1 MIIRL
6 EESAIALWRNRPA
19 SRVRRARELGAAGR
33 IDEAV
38 AAYQDALGAAPD
50 QPAWHHELGELLA
63 RNGRY
68 EAAAQAFAAAVALS
82 PDRPKWQHQLARAS
96 RRAGDFDRAAAA
108 YRAALQLQPKH
119 PRWHYELGLVLERT
133 GDPAAAQASY
143 AAGLALDPTSDDR
156 HAELLAHD
164 YWRFPPRRRL
174 LDFVSGHLD
183 EIRDQAQPD
192 PQPLTDPKI
201 YVYWA
206 QGMSD
211 APAVVQRCQEALH
224 RLHPGGEVAVLDDTV
239 WASLDVPARTREVI
253 RHRLTH
259 GSDVLR
265 LELLSRHGGVWLDAT
280 CLVRRPLLP
289 ELAPQ
294 LTATGFFAFE
304 RGPYRPSS
312 WLLMSAPGD
321 YIVTTLRAALHVYW
335 KYHDN
340 LVDYYL
346 IHHLFEMLCLL
357 DPAFRERWEASPRL
371 SYKPARAFKAKM
383 FEPYDEARYRELLNA
398 SFVSK
403 LSYKKQHLMTPD
415 SMLAW
420 FLEHGPPDES

>member
-1 MIIRL
+1 MIIQL
-6 EESAIALWRNRPA
+6 QESAIALWRNRPG
-19 SRVRRARELGAAGR
+19 SRVQRARELDATGR
-33 IDEAV
+33 TDEAV
-38 AAYQDALGAAPD
+38 EAYQDALGAASG
-50 QPAWHHELGELLA
+50 QPAWHHELGEVLF

-68 EAAAQAFAAAVALS
+68 EEAERAFAAAVALS
-82 PDRPKWQHQLARAS
+82 PKRAKWQHQLARA
-96 RRAGDFDRAAAA
+96 RRRVGDFDGAVAA
-108 YRAALQLQPKH
+108 YRAALQLQPEH
-119 PRWHYELGLVLERT
+119 PRWHYELGMVLERT
-133 GDPAAAQASY
+133 AGADAARASY
-143 AAGLALDPTSDDR
+143 AAGLALDRSADDR

-174 LDFVSGHLD
+174 LDFVGNHLD
-183 EIRDQAQPD
+183 EIRDRAQPS

-206 QGMSD
+206 QGMSG

-224 RLHPGGEVAVLDDTV
+224 RLHPGGEVAVLDESV

-265 LELLSRHGGVWLDAT
+265 LELLARYGGIWLDAT
-280 CLVRRPLLP
+280 CLVRRPLVP
-289 ELAPQ
+289 EPAAE
-294 LTATGFFAFE
+294 LTASGFFAFE
-304 RGPYRPSS
+304 RGTYRPSS

-335 KYHDN
+335 ENFDN

-346 IHHLFEMLCLL
+346 IHHLFEMLCQL
-357 DPAFRERWEASPRL
+357 DPPFRERWEASPRL
-371 SYKPARAFKAKM
+371 SYKPARDFKAQM
-383 FEPYDEARYRELLNA
+383 FEPYDEAQYLKLLNA
-398 SFVSK
+398 SFISK

-420 FLEHGPPDES
+420 FLEHGPPT